1 MAAVVA
7 YQDLYRRGGYAVQVL
22 AVAACYYGAARL
34 GLLRRLVVE
43 GSVFT
48 PIWPPTGVAVAALL
62 IFGLGCWPGVALGAF
77 FTVLSLASP
86 SPDMLGFVF
95 GNTAAPLCAV
105 LLLRRTAF
113 RTDLGRLR
121 DGLALV
127 FLGALTAMLISAS
140 IGVGLLVL
148 TGKLPAHS
156 FWVVWLAWWVGD
168 AMGVLIVTPLLLLL
182 YKARRPPPLRRW
194 KEATV
199 LAVVACC
206 LVPLAVY
213 SSLSQLFLVY
223 PLIIWAA
230 LRFQLAGGMLCAL
243 LTSVLATVAATDG
256 VGAFA
261 ALNRVEVMSKL
272 QAFNGAMALTA
283 LLLSAVI
290 TEQRNTRRSVE
301 QACQELAE
309 VLEHLTAGEAPPRRP
324 HTDSDDRLHT
334 DSDDRARTDTDDRRL
349 SDTDDRPRTDSDDRA
364 RTDTDDRRL
373 TDPDD
378 RPRTDPD
385 DRPRTDAD
393 DRPLTD
399 TDDRPRSSGTA

>member
-1 MAAVVA
+1 MVGFE
-7 YQDLYRRGGYAVQVL
+7 DLRRPGGYVVRVL

-62 IFGLGCWPGVALGAF
+62 IFGLGCWPGVAIGALGAILYLI
-77 FTVLSLASP
+77 TP
-86 SPDMLGFVF
+86 SIDVLGFLV
-95 GNTAAPLCAV
+95 GNTAAPVCAA
-105 LLLRRTAF
+105 LLLRRAGF

-127 FLGALTAMLISAS
+127 FLGALTAMLISAT

-148 TGKLPAHS
+148 TGKLAEHS
-156 FWVVWLAWWVGD
+156 FWAVWLGWWVGD

-182 YKARRPPPLRRW
+182 LFRSRWPPPLVRW
-194 KEATV
+194 KEATA
-199 LAVVACC
+199 LAIVTFCV
-206 LVPLAVY
+206 VPLAAY
-213 SSLSQLFLVY
+213 SSISLLFLVY

-230 LRFQLAGGMLCAL
+230 LRFQLVGSMLCAL
-243 LTSVLATVAATDG
+243 VTSVLATVAATDG

-261 ALNRVEVMSKL
+261 GLTRIEVMAKL

-301 QACQELAE
+301 QACQELAQ
-309 VLEHLTAGEAPPRRP
+309 VLEHLTAGELPPP
-324 HTDSDDRLHT
+324 H
-334 DSDDRARTDTDDRRL
+334 
-349 SDTDDRPRTDSDDRA
+349 PPPE
-364 RTDTDDRRL
+364 
-373 TDPDD
+373 PDD
-378 RPRTDPD
+378 RSWPK
-385 DRPRTDAD
+385 A
-393 DRPLTD
+393 
-399 TDDRPRSSGTA
+399 

>member
-1 MAAVVA
+1 MVA
-7 YQDLYRRGGYAVQVL
+7 YQDLHRRGGYAVQVL

-62 IFGLGCWPGVALGAF
+62 VFGLGCWPGVALGAF
-77 FTVLSLASP
+77 VTVLYLTSSP

-95 GNTAAPLCAV
+95 GNTAAPLCAA
-105 LLLRRTAF
+105 LLLHRTGF

-127 FLGALTAMLISAS
+127 FLGALTAMLISS
-140 IGVGLLVL
+140 TIGVGLLVL
-148 TGKLPAHS
+148 TDKLPAHS

-182 YKARRPPPLRRW
+182 HKTRRPPPLKRW
-194 KEATV
+194 KEAAV
-199 LAVVACC
+199 LAAAACC
-206 LVPLAVY
+206 VVPLAAF
-213 SSLSQLFLVY
+213 SSVSLLFLVY

-243 LTSVLATVAATDG
+243 LTSVLATVAATDR

-261 ALNRVEVMSKL
+261 GLSRIEVMAKL

-301 QACQELAE
+301 QACQELVE
-309 VLEHLTAGEAPPRRP
+309 VLEHLTAGEAPPP
-324 HTDSDDRLHT
+324 
-334 DSDDRARTDTDDRRL
+334 
-349 SDTDDRPRTDSDDRA
+349 RPRTG
-364 RTDTDDRRL
+364 
-373 TDPDD
+373 PDD
-378 RPRTDPD
+378 RPWQS
-385 DRPRTDAD
+385 DA
-393 DRPLTD
+393 P
-399 TDDRPRSSGTA
+399 